1 MTAAMT
7 DPAEHAEPR
16 TRAKRWIMRD
26 DGPHPVDMHV
36 GQRLRMRRTLLGMS
50 QEMLAERLGI
60 SFQQLQKYEK
70 GSNRLSASRLHELA
84 RMLDVPVSFFFDELP
99 SEGAPAIQPPADP
112 LIKRESLELVRAY
125 YDIPDPQVRQ
135 QLVELIRLLGLEDF

>member
-1 MTAAMT
+1 MAK
-7 DPAEHAEPR
+7 AEIQQSETR

-70 GSNRLSASRLHELA
+70 GSNRLSASRLFELS
-84 RMLDVPVSFFFDELP
+84 RMLDVPVSYFFDELP
-99 SEGAPAIQPPADP
+99 NDGEVSADAPADP
-112 LIKRESLELVRAY
+112 LMKRESLELVRAY
-125 YDIPDPQVRQ
+125 YDISDPRIRQ
-135 QLVELIRLLGLEDF
+135 HLVDLIRLLG

>member
-1 MTAAMT
+1 
-7 DPAEHAEPR
+7 
-16 TRAKRWIMRD
+16 MRD

-70 GSNRLSASRLHELA
+70 GSNRLSASRLFELS
-84 RMLDVPVSFFFDELP
+84 RMLDVPVSYFFDELP
-99 SEGAPAIQPPADP
+99 SDGQVSTDAPADP
-112 LIKRESLELVRAY
+112 IMKRESLELVRAY
-125 YDIPDPQVRQ
+125 YDIPDPKIRQ
-135 QLVELIRLLGLEDF
+135 HLVELIRLLG

>member
-1 MTAAMT
+1 MAKAAT
-7 DPAEHAEPR
+7 QQNEPR

-70 GSNRLSASRLHELA
+70 GSNRLSASRLFELS
-84 RMLDVPVSFFFDELP
+84 RMLDVPVSYFFDELP
-99 SEGAPAIQPPADP
+99 NDGEVSADAPADP
-112 LIKRESLELVRAY
+112 LMKRESLELVRAY
-125 YDIPDPQVRQ
+125 YDISDPRIRQ
-135 QLVELIRLLGLEDF
+135 HLVELIRLLG

>member
-1 MTAAMT
+1 VPNTET
-7 DPAEHAEPR
+7 EDGEVRP
-16 TRAKRWIMRD
+16 RAKRWIMRD

-70 GSNRLSASRLHELA
+70 GSNRLSASRLFELS

-99 SEGAPAIQPPADP
+99 SDGRMPSEPPADP
-112 LIKRESLELVRAY
+112 LMKRESLELVRAY
-125 YDIPDPQVRQ
+125 YDIPDPKVRQ
-135 QLVELIRLLGLEDF
+135 QLVELIRLLG

>member
-1 MTAAMT
+1 MAK
-7 DPAEHAEPR
+7 AEIGQGETR

-70 GSNRLSASRLHELA
+70 GSNRLSASRLFELS
-84 RMLDVPVSFFFDELP
+84 RMLDVPVSYFFDELP
-99 SEGAPAIQPPADP
+99 SDGQVSTDAPADP
-112 LIKRESLELVRAY
+112 IMKRESLELVRAY
-125 YDIPDPQVRQ
+125 YDIPDPKIRQ
-135 QLVELIRLLGLEDF
+135 HLVELIRLLG